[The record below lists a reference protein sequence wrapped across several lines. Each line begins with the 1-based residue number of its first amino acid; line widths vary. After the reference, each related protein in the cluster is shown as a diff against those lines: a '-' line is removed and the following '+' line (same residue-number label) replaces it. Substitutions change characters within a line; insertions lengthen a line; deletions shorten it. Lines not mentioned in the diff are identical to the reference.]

1 MSEPLYRVGNLKYAY
16 GKHFSLDVPELT
28 IHHGESLGIVGPNGS
43 GKSTLLNLLAF
54 IDAPDSGT
62 IYFEGIP
69 AGPDSLE
76 ARRCVTM
83 LLQVS
88 YLLKRTVFENVAY
101 GLRLRGE
108 MQNAIERVREAL
120 SWVGLAPDK
129 FAHRMW
135 HQLSGGEA
143 QRVALASRLVLR
155 PKVLVLDEP
164 TASVDRHSSYL
175 IKDAIDKCRR
185 MFDTSLIIVSHDYLW
200 LNTVADKL
208 VRMEEGRLVEY
219 VAGNVIHGPWEE
231 AGEGLFSKHLSDGQV
246 ILSARG
252 TSLDGSAILNP
263 SSITIGLEPPR
274 QESAMNVLKGRVLT
288 MSQEADTEN
297 ILVEVAVA
305 QTHLNVRVT
314 KASAVRLQL
323 VPGEEVWIIF
333 KATALQWI

>member
-1 MSEPLYRVGNLKYAY
+1 MSAPLYRVENLKYSY
-16 GKHFSLDVPELT
+16 GMYFSLDVPELT
-28 IHHGESLGIVGPNGS
+28 IQNGESLGIVGPNGS

-54 IDAPDSGT
+54 IDAPDEGT
-62 IYFEGIP
+62 IYFEGVP

-76 ARRCVTM
+76 ARRGVTM

-101 GLRLRGE
+101 GLRLRNE
-108 MQNAIERVREAL
+108 MHNAGERVREAL

-175 IKDAIDKCRR
+175 IKDAIDRSRR
-185 MFDTSLIIVSHDYLW
+185 MFNTSLIIVSHDYLW
-200 LNTVADKL
+200 LHTVADKL
-208 VRMEEGRLVEY
+208 VRMEEGRLMEY

-231 AGEGLFSKHLSDGQV
+231 TEDRLFSKRLPDGQV

-252 TSLDGSAILNP
+252 TSLESSAILNP
-263 SSITIGLEPPR
+263 SNIIIALEPPQR
-274 QESAMNVLKGRVLT
+274 ESALNILKGKILN
-288 MSQEADTEN
+288 MSDEASTDN
-297 ILVEVAVA
+297 ILTEVVVA
-305 QTHLNVRVT
+305 QIHLNARIT
-314 KASAVRLQL
+314 KHSAIQLQL
-323 VPGEEVWIIF
+323 VPGREVWIVF
-333 KATALQWI
+333 KATSLQWI